1 MHTRIPELKGDDLA
15 RSMGMFA
22 VWWIETFFRVG
33 RGGGVGLPEEFDMD
47 EYLFMLHA
55 YALTEWGTRRF
66 NRVFYSRA
74 KGKNK
79 SGKAAGICAFEGL
92 APCRF
97 DHWAEEGET
106 YEFLG
111 EVYPYSPG
119 EPVGR
124 MVQMPQILCLATAEG
139 QTGNIF
145 DSIYYN
151 CDQGPLSQLKGVG
164 LDVGRTRIGLPEG
177 GEIIPTTSGAA
188 SKDGGLE
195 TFAACDETHLYNTN
209 KLRNMYKTVQRNL
222 GKRKGDADPWILE
235 TSTMYKPGEES
246 IAETSYK
253 YAWDTASGK
262 IKHRSGIYFDH
273 VYANIDLDDFAD
285 EKKVLRALQ
294 VAYGASAKSSDSK
307 DYLILPDGR
316 MTVLDDEGVDP
327 EGHTYWDGE
336 LGPSKDGWIDLN
348 GQMDQIYQPDSDP
361 ADSMR
366 YFFNTLSSVHDAWIT
381 ESDIQSHLLYR
392 DEMHTAFNSIRL
404 DGAWQRFVTKKE
416 PITLGFDGSV
426 SDDSTALV
434 GCRVSDGMLFLI
446 KLESAPDGPEK
457 ATWRVNRDAFD
468 GMARWMMDKYNV
480 VGFFADVAYFEQM
493 IGGWEKDFGK
503 QLKVGPRASGDKIKF
518 WTNNWFKDMQVALD
532 NAHTAFRYPYT
543 EPERKGKPVKDDI
556 ALLADPRLINHFR
569 NARRRET
576 RTGYAIYKESPN
588 SPDKIDACMAGL
600 LAYTARSRY
609 LELADAKPKYAPR
622 RIY

>member
-1 MHTRIPELKGDDLA
+1 
-15 RSMGMFA
+15 MGWFA

-33 RGGGVGLPEEFDMD
+33 RGGGVGLPERFDMD
-47 EYLFMLHA
+47 ETVFMLNA
-55 YALTEWGTRRF
+55 YALTKTGSRRF

-79 SGKAAGICAFEGL
+79 SGKAAGTAAFEGL

-111 EVYPYSPG
+111 ETYHYRPG

-124 MVQMPQILCLATAEG
+124 MVQMPEIICLATAEG

-151 CDQGPLSQLKGVG
+151 CDEGPLSQLKGVG

-177 GEIIPTTSGAA
+177 GEIIPSTSGAA

-195 TFAACDETHLYNTN
+195 TFACCDETHLYNTP

-235 TSTMYKPGEES
+235 TSTMYRPGEDSVAES
-246 IAETSYK
+246 SYK

-262 IKHRSGIYFDH
+262 VRHRSGIYFDH
-273 VYANIDLDDFAD
+273 VYANLDIEDFAD
-285 EKKVLRALQ
+285 EKKTLRALQ
-294 VAYGASAKSSDSK
+294 VAYGASAKSDDGK

-316 MTVLDDEGVDP
+316 MTVLDENGFDA
-327 EGHTYWDGE
+327 EGHSYWDGE

-361 ADSMR
+361 ADSIR
-366 YFFNTLSSVHDAWIT
+366 YYMNNLSSVHDSWLT

-392 DEMHTAFNSIRL
+392 DEMSAAQSNFKL
-404 DGAWQRFVTKKE
+404 DDAWQSIISPKE

-434 GCRVSDGMLFLI
+434 GCRVKDGMLFLI
-446 KLESAPDGPEK
+446 KLQQCPDGPEK
-457 ATWRVNRDAFD
+457 ATWRVDRDSFD
-468 GMARWMMDKYNV
+468 GKARWMLEHYNV
-480 VGFFADVAYFEQM
+480 VGFFADAARFESM
-493 IGGWEKDFGK
+493 IGGWESDYDK
-503 QLKVGPRASGDKIKF
+503 QLKIGPRKSGDKIKF
-518 WTNNWFKDMQVALD
+518 WTNSWTHDMHRALE
-532 NAHTAFRYPYT
+532 NAHTGFRYPYEKPT
-543 EPERKGKPVKDDI
+543 GPHVKGDI
-556 ALLADPRLINHFR
+556 ALLADPRLVNHFR
-569 NARRRET
+569 NARRRE
-576 RTGYAIYKESPN
+576 RSFGYLIFKETPN
-588 SPDKIDACMAGL
+588 SPDKIDACMAGV
-600 LAYTARSRY
+600 LAYHARCKY
-609 LELADAKPKYAPR
+609 LELAEEKAKPKAAPR
-622 RIY
+622 RLY